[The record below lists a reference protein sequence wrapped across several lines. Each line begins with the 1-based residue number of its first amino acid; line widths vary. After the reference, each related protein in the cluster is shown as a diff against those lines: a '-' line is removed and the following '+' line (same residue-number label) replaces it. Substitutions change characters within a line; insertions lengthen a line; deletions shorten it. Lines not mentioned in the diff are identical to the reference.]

1 MIEINLPQSEFH
13 PPYTTFEFLQITLFV
28 FLPFGGYTFKVL
40 FSLIENIDN
49 LVNVQVL
56 IVHKGSFEHSRL
68 PVHMTAVINGISIYT
83 MQGVVFELCLLFNPT
98 YDQRIQLFPAE
109 LDEVVVLEVE

>member
-1 MIEINLPQSEFH
+1 
-13 PPYTTFEFLQITLFV
+13 
-28 FLPFGGYTFKVL
+28 
-40 FSLIENIDN
+40 
-49 LVNVQVL
+49 
-56 IVHKGSFEHSRL
+56 
-68 PVHMTAVINGISIYT
+68 